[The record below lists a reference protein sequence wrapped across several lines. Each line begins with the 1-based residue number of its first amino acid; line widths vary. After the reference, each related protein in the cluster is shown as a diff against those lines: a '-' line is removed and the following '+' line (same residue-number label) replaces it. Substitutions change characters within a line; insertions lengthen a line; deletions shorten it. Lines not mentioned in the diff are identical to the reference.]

1 MASKEEFAN
10 SEEGKETA
18 PPEAQKSEEQEEKET
33 PTDDTSTEEKP
44 ESTEETEETEETK
57 ESQEKVDKALSQE
70 KGLDG
75 ELKKLEEGNAERRN
89 RIVELRSE
97 RRTQKVE
104 LGDGERNVQ
113 TEQTQAQTQE
123 QPVDNNYDNSA
134 NYVIGEF
141 VKDHPKYSTENDS
154 GDEKW
159 AELYRESE
167 LADNRPKNP
176 FDVKRRLEKAHAY
189 LESQNPTPKTDPAK
203 EEAKKKSL
211 EMAGQGAGGS
221 GAGVPSKEYTDDDVK
236 RFTDMGYSK
245 EKAIEMAV
253 FQKSR

>member
-44 ESTEETEETEETK
+44 ESTEETEESEETK

-97 RRTQKVE
+97 RRTQKDE
-104 LGDGERNVQ
+104 LGDGQRAVQ
-113 TEQTQAQTQE
+113 QTPTSTPEAS
-123 QPVDNNYDNSA
+123 VDSNYDNSA
-134 NYVIGEF
+134 NYVIDDFLKE
-141 VKDHPKYSTENDS
+141 HPEYNKENDP
-154 GDEKW
+154 DDLKW
-159 AELYRESE
+159 NEVYQESE
-167 LADNRPKNP
+167 LTDNRPKNP
-176 FDVKRRLEKAHAY
+176 FDVKKRLEKAHAY
-189 LESQNPTPKTDPAK
+189 LKSKNPTPKADPAK

-221 GAGVPSKEYTDDDVK
+221 GAGVPSKGSY
-236 RFTDMGYSK
+236 
-245 EKAIEMAV
+245 
-253 FQKSR
+253 